1 MLFSKY
7 RAIPNGL
14 KHQNS
19 LTKPK
24 VLRRHCFL
32 VRLFPG
38 EIVAREI
45 VLPMEIANRLWL
57 DIVDFWVMQVLMAI
71 ESYNLAPPA

>member
-1 MLFSKY
+1 M
-7 RAIPNGL
+7 
-14 KHQNS
+14 
-19 LTKPK
+19 
-24 VLRRHCFL
+24 
-32 VRLFPG
+32 FPG

-71 ESYNLAPPA
+71 ESYNRAPPA